1 MLALSLLATG
11 CAPHDAAQRWSRLDR
26 PLVAQLAPRAGERSG
41 FAEIRQAFA
50 ARNPGYEVDYHR
62 QLTRLAAAAFTRVVC
77 VQSGDAIARVG
88 NAVSDVSAGDCILI
102 RHDQAL
108 ALDVPVA
115 ALAFRVPAELPADL
129 PAFIR
134 PDWDSRITDTP
145 GGCATET
152 GAYRRILLTWMSNNG
167 PYLFHAL
174 NIHRVRIT
182 DSLTHYHPVDGGF
195 DEFYLVQMAG
205 PNARVITSGYVARIT
220 NPESI
225 TSADLPDLLESRPL
239 RVGDLIYL
247 PRGVAHRGVGGA
259 LVQVIT
265 VPGFI
270 PGAEIG
276 LDHHLAAINRRL
288 GLVGDRALPLNVE
301 ASLKAII
308 R

>member
-1 MLALSLLATG
+1 MLVAALPVAG
-11 CAPHDAAQRWSRLDR
+11 CARPRVAASERWEQLDR
-26 PLVAQLAPRAGERSG
+26 PLVAQLARPDADG
-41 FAEIRQAFA
+41 FAGIQRAFA
-50 ARNPGYEVDYHR
+50 ARNAGYEIFYHPR
-62 QLTRLAAAAFTRVVC
+62 VSSLPAADRTQIVC
-77 VQSGDAIARVG
+77 VQSGSALARVG
-88 NAVSDVSAGDCILI
+88 AWASDVGVGDCIVLRPGQSLTLGGSI
-102 RHDQAL
+102 
-108 ALDVPVA
+108 A
-115 ALAFRVPAELPADL
+115 ALSFRVPADPPAEV

-134 PDWDSRITDTP
+134 PDWDPRITDTP

-152 GAYRRILLTWMSNNG
+152 GAYRRILLTWLGKSG

-174 NIHRVRIT
+174 NIHRVRIA
-182 DSLTHYHPVDGGF
+182 DSFTHYHPIDGGF

-205 PNARVITSGYVARIT
+205 PDARVITSRHVDKIT
-220 NPESI
+220 QPDSVERS
-225 TSADLPDLLESRPL
+225 DLTDLLESRPL
-239 RVGDLIYL
+239 HVGDLVYL

-288 GLVGDRALPLNVE
+288 GLSGSAALPLNVE
-301 ASLKAII
+301 ASQKAVV